1 MTQVKL
7 TITKVILCIKR
18 EGFDTSQTNNNKSHS
33 LYKERGI

>member
-18 EGFDTSQTNNNKSHS
+18 EGYDTSQTNNNKSYS